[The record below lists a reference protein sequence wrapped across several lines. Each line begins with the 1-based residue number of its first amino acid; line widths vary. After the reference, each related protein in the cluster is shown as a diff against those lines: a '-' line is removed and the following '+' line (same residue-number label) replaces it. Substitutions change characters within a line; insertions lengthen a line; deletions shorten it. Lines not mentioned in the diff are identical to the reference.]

1 MEIVPDD
8 HIHLPLDLAH
18 MIAYCMMVIT
28 LAFILYLSLRH
39 GRDIMKGLKGDNNR
53 WDAPEII
60 ILIFLPLSVSA
71 VLSDIFLGFH
81 PSPATWLFISSG
93 LGIGSGAR
101 AWVEKKVIK
110 QKPLSDGED

>member
-1 MEIVPDD
+1 MEIGQHD
-8 HIHLPLDLAH
+8 HIHLPIDFAH
-18 MIAYCMMVIT
+18 IIAYAMMVLT
-28 LAFILYLSLRH
+28 LAFIFYLTMRH
-39 GRDIMKGLKGDNNR
+39 GRDIMKGLKGDNKR

-101 AWVEKKVIK
+101 AWAEKKVMK
-110 QKPLSDGED
+110 TKPENDGED